1 MNMKQYLPIFVAAL
15 LCVSAASCDRS
26 DPDGSVTIPEKPV
39 FDTSTNAGK
48 QAQHIYDTYG
58 LYCHWDFETDD
69 YMYELTKTSDAD
81 YTAVDNMDNMAEFL
95 TAFEEKAL
103 KVLPIEIVQKSFSHL
118 FICNE
123 LINTYTKET
132 LGEYSWDSESETV
145 TELLPMEVKTLGV
158 ALGYAGSKW
167 AEADMELLQLR
178 WIEAIFETMLNNA
191 PTPTD
196 FNKAALIDVTDI
208 SGNAYPTNY
217 SASKQWGW
225 WCIQGGDTGKEEG
238 YQYDWGLLDPPYVG
252 LSTIAY
258 RDGAEVQERVTMGYS
273 RWYDSGYTAAM
284 DFATYAAFILLK
296 PAAYMDDLCAKYP
309 LVKQKVQLVKEYFLE
324 NFNYELKSIA
334 Q

>member
-15 LCVSAASCDRS
+15 LFVSAASCDRS
-26 DPDGSVTIPEKPV
+26 DPDGSITIPEKPM
-39 FDTSTNAGK
+39 FDTSTAVGQ

-58 LYCHWDFETDD
+58 LYCHWDFKSDD
-69 YMYELTKTSDAD
+69 YIYELTSTSSAN
-81 YTAVDNMDNMAEFL
+81 YTEVDNMDNMAEFL

-103 KVLPIEIVQKSFSHL
+103 KVLPIEIVKQSFAHL

-123 LINTYTKET
+123 IQDQYSKRTYTST
-132 LGEYSWDSESETV
+132 YLYDDESV
-145 TELLPMEVKTLGV
+145 TALIPMEVKTLGV
-158 ALGYAGSKW
+158 ALGFAGSKW

-191 PTPTD
+191 PTPTA
-196 FNKAALIDVTDI
+196 FNQIALVDVMDITDNNI
-208 SGNAYPTNY
+208 YGTNY
-217 SASKQWGW
+217 TACQQWGW
-225 WCIQGGDTGKEEG
+225 WCIKGGDAGKEGG
-238 YQYDWGLLDPPYVG
+238 YQYDWGLLDPPYTG
-252 LSTIAY
+252 LNYIAY
-258 RDGAEVQERVTMGYS
+258 RDGEEVQERSTMGYS

-296 PAAYMDDLCAKYP
+296 PTAYMDDLCSKYP
-309 LVKQKVQLVKEYFLE
+309 LVNQKVQLVKEYFLE